1 MSLNTFINDLHISE
15 GESIRM
21 DCPSCR
27 SRNTFTATKIDGNIV
42 YNCYKLS
49 CYIRGKVHSGY
60 DRKDISRMLS
70 RVSESQPKEEAFVLP
85 VYVTNA
91 IEDKRMIYFLHR
103 WNIPVDAK
111 VLYDIKDDRAV
122 FPIYNEEG
130 VMIDAIGRSLYKTLP
145 KWLRYGGKALHY
157 TLKPTEKKNI
167 AVLVEDVVSAITV
180 SMSFPQA
187 EGVAILGTS
196 LSYAHK
202 EFMQRYDKVMI
213 ALDPDAKK
221 KTLAF
226 TKEMRNYVD
235 DVVAINLVDDI
246 KYKKDTDMNTIRRTI
261 ASWN

>member
-91 IEDKRMIYFLHR
+91 IEDKRMILDSDDIDSLRSVHKMVK
-103 WNIPVDAK
+103 NINVSLREKNNPNQFYVKSKLRNDK
-111 VLYDIKDDRAV
+111 KDV
-122 FPIYNEEG
+122 YIYN
-130 VMIDAIGRSLYKTLP
+130 R
-145 KWLRYGGKALHY
+145 
-157 TLKPTEKKNI
+157 N
-167 AVLVEDVVSAITV
+167 
-180 SMSFPQA
+180 
-187 EGVAILGTS
+187 TS
-196 LSYAHK
+196 
-202 EFMQRYDKVMI
+202 
-213 ALDPDAKK
+213 
-221 KTLAF
+221 
-226 TKEMRNYVD
+226 
-235 DVVAINLVDDI
+235 
-246 KYKKDTDMNTIRRTI
+246 
-261 ASWN
+261 